1 MTDETN
7 DDGYRGLWAAVLYQ
21 AISDMDSW
29 NERRPAI
36 DWVFSEREDEGSMRW
51 ICDMLDLDYYKLQNL
66 SMTREG
72 RSKILKKGVP
82 ARRAEKVREAKDL
95 QTD

>member
-1 MTDETN
+1 MDETN

-21 AISDMDSW
+21 AISDIDSHT
-29 NERRPAI
+29 ERRPAI
-36 DWVFSEREDEGSMRW
+36 DWVFSEREDQGSMRW

-72 RSKILKKGVP
+72 RSKILKRGATSKR
-82 ARRAEKVREAKDL
+82 ARRVHEAQDV